1 MASWWRGGGSSG
13 GRMLRGAAAA
23 AWRRVAAAGY
33 YTIQAVPRERTGCR
47 AAARERADGRIPA
60 VVLSPGDGGA
70 VATRKQILTADSKQI
85 RIHLKKNPFFCSTV
99 YMLRVRAGPGSSVVL
114 SSGSVLP
121 IKVHRNE
128 ETGQVLNLVMAWAED
143 GTEMKV
149 DVPLVFKGEDD
160 CPGLKKGGY
169 LQKIRTSLKY
179 LCPAEHIPQK
189 IEVDLT
195 NLDVGDR
202 IVMSEIQVHPSLKL
216 LSKNDT
222 MPICKILPTMPAK
235 PIDTPAP
242 ATTETPKLNEV

>member
-1 MASWWRGGGSSG
+1 
-13 GRMLRGAAAA
+13 MLRGAAAA

-121 IKVHRNE
+121 IKVGNPNSKISDVFAVIVANLRFIGDSRCI
-128 ETGQVLNLVMAWAED
+128 ETRRRD
-143 GTEMKV
+143 
-149 DVPLVFKGEDD
+149 
-160 CPGLKKGGY
+160 
-169 LQKIRTSLKY
+169 KY
-179 LCPAEHIPQK
+179 
-189 IEVDLT
+189 
-195 NLDVGDR
+195 
-202 IVMSEIQVHPSLKL
+202 
-216 LSKNDT
+216 
-222 MPICKILPTMPAK
+222 
-235 PIDTPAP
+235 
-242 ATTETPKLNEV
+242 